1 MDTAKTVETSSS
13 FLVSLVFLF
22 TFAAMNKEFEEI
34 LIKVAGLYRK
44 YGIKSVTMDDVA
56 HELRMSKK
64 TLYQFVSD
72 KTELVQMVVEHVRQ
86 CNFST
91 MKKKNGTKLNAI
103 EELIEV
109 SQHVNSL
116 MKDHSPAY
124 EYDLR
129 KYYPDIYRNLM
140 SARRK
145 LMYESMIAN
154 IRKGKKEGIYR
165 EDLDEKIIAKLHLLR
180 IENLQTTEIFGEEE
194 MHSQKFFR
202 EVFVYHIH
210 GLATD
215 KGLKILRE
223 NADKLAALKEHF

>member
-1 MDTAKTVETSSS
+1 
-13 FLVSLVFLF
+13 
-22 TFAAMNKEFEEI
+22 MNKEFEEI
-34 LIKVAGLYRK
+34 LKKVSALYRK

-56 HELRMSKK
+56 HELGISKK

-86 CNFST
+86 CNFSI
-91 MKKKNGTKLNAI
+91 MKKKKGTELNAI

-116 MKDHSPAY
+116 IKDHSPTY
-124 EYDLR
+124 EYDLK

-145 LMYESMIAN
+145 LMYDSMIAN
-154 IRKGKKEGIYR
+154 IKKGKEEGIYR
-165 EDLDEKIIAKLHLLR
+165 KELDEKIIAKLHLLR
-180 IENLQTTEIFGEEE
+180 IENLQSTEIFDEEE
-194 MHSQKFFR
+194 MHSSKFFT

-223 NADKLAALKEHF
+223 NADKLAMLKEHY

>member
-1 MDTAKTVETSSS
+1 
-13 FLVSLVFLF
+13 
-22 TFAAMNKEFEEI
+22 MNKEFEDI
-34 LIKVAGLYRK
+34 LDKVSVLYRK

-56 HELRMSKK
+56 HELGISKK
-64 TLYQFVSD
+64 TLYQYVSD
-72 KTELVQMVVEHVRQ
+72 KTELVKMVVEHVRQ
-86 CNFST
+86 CNFSA
-91 MKKKNGTKLNAI
+91 MKKKIGTGLNAI

-109 SQHVNSL
+109 SQHVNNL
-116 MKDHSPAY
+116 MKDHSPTY

-165 EDLDEKIIAKLHLLR
+165 EELDEKIIAKLHLLR
-180 IENLQTTEIFGEEE
+180 IENLQTTEIFNEEE

-215 KGLKILRE
+215 KGLQILHK
-223 NADKLAALKEHF
+223 NADKLANLKEHY

>member
-1 MDTAKTVETSSS
+1 MHTIKTVETLLTI
-13 FLVSLVFLF
+13 LVSLVFLF
-22 TFAAMNKEFEEI
+22 TFARMNKEFEDI
-34 LIKVAGLYRK
+34 LKKVSALYRK

-56 HELRMSKK
+56 HELGMSKK

-72 KTELVQMVVEHVRQ
+72 KTELVQQVVEHVRQ
-86 CNFST
+86 CNFSS
-91 MKKKNGTKLNAI
+91 MKKKEGTNLNAI

-109 SQHVNSL
+109 SQHVNRL

-124 EYDLR
+124 EYDLK

-145 LMYESMIAN
+145 LMYESMISN
-154 IRKGKKEGIYR
+154 IRKGKEEGVYRKE
-165 EDLDEKIIAKLHLLR
+165 LDEKIISKLHLLR
-180 IENLQTTEIFGEEE
+180 IENLQTTEIFNEEE
-194 MHSQKFFR
+194 MRSQKFFR

-215 KGLKILRE
+215 KGLKILR
-223 NADKLAALKEHF
+223 NNVDKLAILKEY

>member
-1 MDTAKTVETSSS
+1 
-13 FLVSLVFLF
+13 
-22 TFAAMNKEFEEI
+22 MNKEFEDI
-34 LIKVAGLYRK
+34 LKKVSALYRK

-56 HELRMSKK
+56 RELGMSKK

-72 KTELVQMVVEHVRQ
+72 KTELVQMVVEHVRH
-86 CNFST
+86 CNFSV
-91 MKKKNGTKLNAI
+91 MKKKDGKNLNAI

-109 SQHVNSL
+109 SQHLNSL
-116 MKDHSPAY
+116 MKDHSPTY
-124 EYDLR
+124 EYDLK

-145 LMYESMIAN
+145 LMYESMISN

-165 EDLDEKIIAKLHLLR
+165 QDLDEKIIAKLHLLR
-180 IENLQTTEIFGEEE
+180 IENMQSNEIFVEEE

-210 GLATD
+210 GLATEN
-215 KGLKILRE
+215 GLRIFRD
-223 NADKLAALKEHF
+223 NINKLALLKEHY

>member
-1 MDTAKTVETSSS
+1 
-13 FLVSLVFLF
+13 
-22 TFAAMNKEFEEI
+22 MNKEFEDI
-34 LIKVAGLYRK
+34 LKRVSELYRK

-56 HELRMSKK
+56 HELGISKK

-72 KTELVQMVVEHVRQ
+72 KTELVRMVVEHVRG
-86 CNFST
+86 CNFSA
-91 MKKKNGTKLNAI
+91 MKKKEWADLNAI

-109 SQHVNSL
+109 SQHLNSV
-116 MKDHSPAY
+116 MKDHSPTY
-124 EYDLR
+124 EYDLK

-165 EDLDEKIIAKLHLLR
+165 EELDEKIIAKLHLLR
-180 IENLQTTEIFGEEE
+180 IENLQSTEIFDEEE
-194 MHSQKFFR
+194 MHTQKFFR

-215 KGLKILRE
+215 KGLEILRD
-223 NADKLAALKEHF
+223 NIDRLAMPKEH